1 MAASGDPEIV
11 AMQQS
16 FRDPA
21 ERQRSRMDRSS
32 GAQAMLQCNL
42 PIPARRATLRQEIF
56 LTPARIANSRRR
68 QLRSNREASFMGDSS
83 IVVRHA
89 SRILRAV
96 RGEQRT
102 SIAPHVA
109 KSWNRCLT
117 EYGMEPN
124 GARATAVLE
133 ANQLRERQ
141 QKLGELLGVARAEM
155 ESLYDQIAGSG
166 YAVILADADATIL
179 STITDP
185 TLKREFRQAGL
196 WHGALWDEPHEGTN
210 GLGTCVVERRAVTIH
225 RDEHFMGYNLNMS
238 CSGAPIIDEHGGLL
252 GVLDASSVNCN
263 DTRVIQRHTM
273 ALVSMSANL
282 IARYHFLREFP
293 NAWILRF
300 HSRPEFVGLLHEALV
315 AISSEGTILAVNE
328 SALTQLGHPDRKTL
342 VGAPIEEVF
351 QFQFATLDSRA
362 TTAPQAIWPIRDV
375 GHGRRFF
382 ALVRAPQGERASVP
396 ARIVS
401 EAVRNA
407 PVVPLAEGARRHV
420 GADPRMQHN
429 FNCAQQLFGKRVP
442 ILLQGATGT
451 GKEAFA
457 RALHQVSPWASRAF
471 VAVNCGS
478 IPESLIESELFGY
491 TRGAFTD
498 ADRHGR
504 PGKILQSSGG
514 TLFLDE
520 IGDMPLTLQTR
531 LLRVIE
537 EYEIVPLGGDTPV
550 PVDLHVISASHRDIR
565 QMVQDGEFREDLYYR
580 LNGTTLHLPLLKDRA
595 DRAELIEVLLHEE
608 NAGGDPVRIQ
618 PDALH
623 ALFNY
628 HWPGNIR
635 QLRNVLRT
643 AAALCRDNAI
653 RLPNLPQEL
662 LDCAD
667 EAPRPTGPAT
677 TITVAQAATS
687 DAACADSCCR
697 TPLDTAEHATLL
709 RELERN
715 RWNITHTADALGV
728 SRNTLYRK
736 IRKHQIPL
744 AE

>member
-1 MAASGDPEIV
+1 
-11 AMQQS
+11 
-16 FRDPA
+16 
-21 ERQRSRMDRSS
+21 
-32 GAQAMLQCNL
+32 
-42 PIPARRATLRQEIF
+42 
-56 LTPARIANSRRR
+56 
-68 QLRSNREASFMGDSS
+68 MGDSS

-89 SRILRAV
+89 SRIIRAV

-102 SIAPHVA
+102 SVAPHVA

-117 EYGMEPN
+117 EYGIEPN
-124 GARATAVLE
+124 GARATSVLE
-133 ANQLRERQ
+133 PSQLRERQ
-141 QKLGELLGVARAEM
+141 QKLGELLGIARAEM

-166 YAVILADADATIL
+166 YAVILADAEATIL

-210 GLGTCVVERRAVTIH
+210 GLGTCVAERASVTIH
-225 RDEHFMGYNLNMS
+225 RDEHFMGYNLSMS
-238 CSGAPIIDEHGGLL
+238 CSGAPIIDANGGLL

-273 ALVSMSANL
+273 ALVNMSANL
-282 IARYHFLREFP
+282 IARCHFLREFP
-293 NAWILRF
+293 HAWVLRF

-315 AISSEGTILAVNE
+315 AVSGDGKILAVNE
-328 SALTQLGHPDRKTL
+328 SALTQLGHPDRKT
-342 VGAPIEEVF
+342 VIGSPIEDVF
-351 QFQFATLDSRA
+351 QFAFATLDQRA
-362 TTAPQAIWPIRDV
+362 TTAPQTIWPIRDLQ
-375 GHGRRFF
+375 HGRRFF
-382 ALVRAPQGERASVP
+382 ALVRGPQHQSAVSGTAQRTASESARNMP
-396 ARIVS
+396 AT
-401 EAVRNA
+401 
-407 PVVPLAEGARRHV
+407 PLAEGSRRHV

-457 RALHQVSPWASRAF
+457 RAMHQMAPWANRAF

-550 PVDLHVISASHRDIR
+550 PVELHVISASHRDIR
-565 QMVQDGEFREDLYYR
+565 QMVQEGEFREDLYYR
-580 LNGTTLHLPLLKDRA
+580 LNGTTLHLPLLRDRA
-595 DRAELIEVLLHEE
+595 DRAELIDVLLLEE
-608 NAGGDPVRIQ
+608 NQGGDPIRIQ

-623 ALFNY
+623 ALLNY
-628 HWPGNIR
+628 YWPGNIR

-643 AAALCRDNAI
+643 AAALCRDGVI

-662 LDCAD
+662 LDHAGNEPHAG
-667 EAPRPTGPAT
+667 EAVPSN
-677 TITVAQAATS
+677 AAS
-687 DAACADSCCR
+687 VSDSCCR
-697 TPLDTAEHATLL
+697 TPLDSAEHSTLL

>member
-1 MAASGDPEIV
+1 
-11 AMQQS
+11 
-16 FRDPA
+16 
-21 ERQRSRMDRSS
+21 
-32 GAQAMLQCNL
+32 
-42 PIPARRATLRQEIF
+42 
-56 LTPARIANSRRR
+56 
-68 QLRSNREASFMGDSS
+68 MGDSS

-89 SRILRAV
+89 SRIIRAV

-102 SIAPHVA
+102 SVAPHVA

-185 TLKREFRQAGL
+185 TLKREFRHAGL

-210 GLGTCVVERRAVTIH
+210 GLGTCVAEQRAVTIH
-225 RDEHFMGYNLNMS
+225 RDEHFMGYNLAMS
-238 CSGAPIIDEHGGLL
+238 CSGAPIIDANGGLL

-273 ALVSMSANL
+273 ALVNMSANL
-282 IARYHFLREFP
+282 IARCHFLREFP
-293 NAWILRF
+293 KAWILRF

-315 AISSEGTILAVNE
+315 AVSGEGTILAVNE
-328 SALTQLGHPDRKTL
+328 SALTQLGHPDRKAL
-342 VGAPIEEVF
+342 VGSPIEEVF
-351 QFQFATLDSRA
+351 QFQFATLDQRA

-375 GHGRRFF
+375 HHGRRFF
-382 ALVRAPQGERASVP
+382 ALVRAPQGTQHASAPPRLTSV
-396 ARIVS
+396 
-401 EAVRNA
+401 AVRNA
-407 PVVPLAEGARRHV
+407 PVVPLADGARRHV

-457 RALHQVSPWASRAF
+457 RAMHQMSPWATRSF

-550 PVDLHVISASHRDIR
+550 PVELHVISASHRDIR
-565 QMVQDGEFREDLYYR
+565 QMVAEGEFREDLYYR

-608 NAGGDPVRIQ
+608 NPTGDPVRIQ

-623 ALFNY
+623 ALLSY

-643 AAALCRDNAI
+643 AAALCLDNAI

-662 LDCAD
+662 LDCAGED
-667 EAPRPTGPAT
+667 PRRPEAPLPISANAT
-677 TITVAQAATS
+677 PLVNAS
-687 DAACADSCCR
+687 DGCCR

>member
-1 MAASGDPEIV
+1 
-11 AMQQS
+11 
-16 FRDPA
+16 
-21 ERQRSRMDRSS
+21 
-32 GAQAMLQCNL
+32 
-42 PIPARRATLRQEIF
+42 
-56 LTPARIANSRRR
+56 
-68 QLRSNREASFMGDSS
+68 MGDSS

-89 SRILRAV
+89 SRIIRAV

-102 SIAPHVA
+102 SVAPHVA

-117 EYGMEPN
+117 EYGIEPN

-133 ANQLRERQ
+133 PVQLRERQ
-141 QKLGELLGVARAEM
+141 QKLGELLGIARAEM

-196 WHGALWDEPHEGTN
+196 WHGALWDERHEGTN
-210 GLGTCVVERRAVTIH
+210 GLGTCVAERASVTIH
-225 RDEHFMGYNLNMS
+225 RDEHFMGYNLSMS
-238 CSGAPIIDEHGGLL
+238 CSGAPIIDANGGIL

-273 ALVSMSANL
+273 ALVNMSANL
-282 IARYHFLREFP
+282 IARCHFLREFP
-293 NAWILRF
+293 HAWVLRF

-315 AISSEGTILAVNE
+315 AVSGEGKILAVNE

-342 VGAPIEEVF
+342 IGTPIEEVF
-351 QFQFATLDSRA
+351 QFAFGTLDQRA

-375 GHGRRFF
+375 QHGRRFF
-382 ALVRAPQGERASVP
+382 ALVRAPQQAAHNGSGATHAPVAADNAVRSVP
-396 ARIVS
+396 TTQ
-401 EAVRNA
+401 
-407 PVVPLAEGARRHV
+407 LADGSRRHV

-429 FNCAQQLFGKRVP
+429 FNCAQQLFSKRVP

-457 RALHQVSPWASRAF
+457 RALHQMAPWANRAF

-550 PVDLHVISASHRDIR
+550 PVELHVISASHRDIR
-565 QMVQDGEFREDLYYR
+565 QMVQEGEFREDLYYR
-580 LNGTTLHLPLLKDRA
+580 LNGTTLHLPLLRDRA

-608 NAGGDPVRIQ
+608 NNGGDPVRIQ

-623 ALFNY
+623 ALLTY
-628 HWPGNIR
+628 SWPGNIR

-643 AAALCRDNAI
+643 AAALCNDGLI

-662 LDCAD
+662 LDQTD
-667 EAPRPTGPAT
+667 EAPRVATASLSSTT
-677 TITVAQAATS
+677 TIAT
-687 DAACADSCCR
+687 DGCCR
-697 TPLDTAEHATLL
+697 TPLDSAEHATLL